1 MVWLVHGYAAVRLSR
16 FNQYVPNYPEHGSTL
31 VHNTLAGSFAILET
45 TDLQVLRRM
54 HRADDLS
61 EAKTLIT
68 AAELDDPDVAIV
80 VSSHSEEDQEFL
92 SWFEAKRK
100 QTRVMDVTVGLN
112 LACNFE
118 CSYCCQAKVMDGSVM
133 TLDVVTQG
141 ATWVASHAKAQGLAS
156 IHLTFLGGEPLLH
169 TDRLI
174 LFAKTIAKELTDTS
188 IAFTFGLTTN
198 GYFFDPD
205 MVERLLPYGLTKA
218 QITIDGDA
226 STHSKTRISKQGED
240 TFERVLSNAISASRK
255 IDVTINGNY
264 QPDTIHAFVPLLDRL
279 QQEGLPPGSYVS
291 FSPALGALGSDAA
304 SLGANWAE
312 SSTEY
317 QVALHDETLRR
328 GFRAPKLGSVGPCEF
343 HEYHSFAIGPKGQI
357 YKCPAFLGEGEAWAI
372 GEVSAGLNQRYQQM
386 IAATPQSPCDGCAHR
401 PNCGG
406 GCVADAMLKADALS
420 GVSCEK
426 GFFER
431 NGKDHIVRAY
441 QLASQPS
448 SARALDHFPRPSRP
462 LPTTANVRSS
472 GLGGQRSRSLPII
485 GPPQHQGERI

>member
-1 MVWLVHGYAAVRLSR
+1 MRLSR

-31 VHNTLAGSFAILET
+31 VHNTLAGSFAVLET
-45 TDLQVLRRM
+45 ADLQVLQRM
-54 HRADDLS
+54 EDPR
-61 EAKTLIT
+61 EASALIT

-80 VSSHSEEDQEFL
+80 VSSHSEEDEEFL
-92 SWFEAKRK
+92 AWFETRRK
-100 QTRVMDVTVGLN
+100 QTEVMDVTVGLN

-133 TLDVVTQG
+133 PLDVVTQG
-141 ATWVASHAKAQGLAS
+141 ATWVACHAKDQGLAS

-169 TDRLI
+169 TDRLV
-174 LFAKTIAKELTDTS
+174 LFAETIAQELEGTS
-188 IAFTFGLTTN
+188 ITFTFGLTTN
-198 GYFFDPD
+198 GYFFDAN
-205 MVERLLPYGLTKA
+205 MVERLLPHGLTKA

-240 TFERVLSNAISASRK
+240 TFERILGNAIFASRK
-255 IDVTINGNY
+255 IEVTINGNY

-279 QQEGLPPGSYVS
+279 REEGLPPDSYVS
-291 FSPALGALGSDAA
+291 FSPALGGLGSDADA
-304 SLGANWAE
+304 LGTNWAE

-372 GEVSAGLNQRYQQM
+372 GEVSTGLSTRYDEM
-386 IAATPQSPCDGCAHR
+386 IAATPQTACDGCAHR

-406 GCVADAMLKADALS
+406 GCVADAMIKAGKPS

-431 NGKDHIVRAY
+431 NSRDNIVRTY
-441 QLASQPS
+441 QLALQPS
-448 SARALDHFPRPSRP
+448 NATALNHFPRPSRP
-462 LPTTANVRSS
+462 VPTTANVRSS
-472 GLGGQRSRSLPII
+472 GFGGQRSRSLPII
-485 GPPQHQGERI
+485 GLPHHQGERI